1 MRMKKKLGMKKAL
14 SLLLCMLLVMS
25 MFAACKKDDNKDTP
39 TGKEQTNNN
48 SGTYTAGTY
57 TVEVQG
63 HNGLITV
70 DVTFSETEIT
80 DIKVVS
86 SSETASIADGAME
99 RIKEQVLSG
108 QTLGIDT
115 VSGATVSSKAL
126 LGAIEE
132 AVSKAGGD
140 VEALKSVAVQK
151 PNEGKVE
158 KLVTDVVVIGA
169 GASGVSAAIAAAD
182 EGANVII
189 IEKTGKIGGASNLS
203 WAGKL
208 INSSAAKE
216 DGFIIDE
223 EKEITD
229 WIENN
234 HWRVDAAVIRQYVT
248 KSGDTYDWLMEKGYP
263 LLYMNFF
270 GEQMHMLPAYDT
282 REETLRKMLMD
293 YVESKGGQVI
303 TETTGKKL
311 MTNEAGD
318 VVGVIAEQVDGTIL
332 EISAKSVIMA
342 TGGYAAN
349 AEMVKQYFGFE
360 GVNGGLGQN
369 VGEGIKMAWEVGA
382 RVPDNI
388 GGQMLHQTLARATTQ
403 LKSQYSD
410 FEATWPMM
418 LTYLPTLMNVGTSGS
433 RFRNEEATLKAVA
446 AANTS
451 AFNGPYH
458 YVILSKAQL
467 DALMSEGMAGIGAQ
481 SLPGM
486 PPEFYSSFSD
496 KFTLDNPWVDADKVF
511 DTMVANGHGFKGN
524 TVEELAKNAGMDVD
538 LFLETFKSYEE
549 ATKAGKDLEFGKSAE
564 YLIPMGEEGP
574 FYAIIAEIN
583 NLGSIGGITINRNFQ
598 VINESRVPIKGLY
611 AVGVEA
617 AGVLYN
623 DTYVGNGIGI
633 GYSFTSGR
641 LGGGYAAT
649 SALGK

>member
-1 MRMKKKLGMKKAL
+1 MKKKLGMKKAL